1 MKPENIIL
9 KIAEAC
15 GWKNHDHPDCMA
27 KKVGWTMP
35 EKWCMRPDGEL
46 VFNHARPD
54 YLNDLNATHDM
65 KKTLTDEQRPIYWR
79 TLYEVCKTTEWPFNA
94 EAHQEAE
101 AFLRAINKWEES

>member
-1 MKPENIIL
+1 MTPENIKI

-15 GWKNHDHPDCMA
+15 GWKRIYPGSKLGSMYGFKSGNHRVHSI
-27 KKVGWTMP
+27 
-35 EKWCMRPDGEL
+35 
-46 VFNHARPD
+46 PD
-54 YLNDLNATHDM
+54 YISDLNAMHEA

-101 AFLRAINKWEES
+101 AFLRTINKWEES